1 VRGFTRSPVHSFTN
15 VNMNDELIRKHEGH
29 VTHLTL
35 NRPQKANALSASMVE
50 ALLNA
55 VEYAYTD
62 GTRLLILD
70 GAGAHFC
77 AGFDFTGYQEQSE
90 GDLALR
96 FIRIETLLQQLYHAP
111 FETLLLAHGR
121 NFGAGADL
129 VVSGGIRVAA
139 PGTTFHMPGLRFGVV
154 LGTRRLVH
162 RIGADHA
169 RAILAASRTF
179 DANEALKVNFVTRIA
194 AQTEWPALATTI
206 RAGCELLTPGAAAAL
221 HRQTVIDS
229 RAEDM
234 ATLANSVSVPGL
246 KERIRLFRDSNK

>member
-1 VRGFTRSPVHSFTN
+1 
-15 VNMNDELIRKHEGH
+15 MNDELIRKHEGH

-35 NRPQKANALSASMVE
+35 NRPHKANALSASLVE

-70 GAGAHFC
+70 GAGTNFC
-77 AGFDFTGYQEQSE
+77 AGFDFTEYQTQSE

-96 FIRIETLLQQLYHAP
+96 FIRIETLLQQIHHAP
-111 FETLLLAHGR
+111 FETLVFAHGR

-129 VVSGGIRVAA
+129 VVGGAIRVAA

-162 RIGADHA
+162 RVGADHA
-169 RAILAASRTF
+169 RSVLAASRTF
-179 DANEALKVNFVTRIA
+179 DASEALGMNFLTRIA
-194 AQTEWPALATTI
+194 AQTDWPALAATV
-206 RAGCELLTPGAAAAL
+206 RADCELLTPGAGAAL

-246 KERIRLFRDSNK
+246 KERIRLFRESNK